1 MSSADE
7 GRARKLGFVQYVG
20 YGVGDTANNLTFM
33 MVSSFLLIYYTD
45 VAGIPAAAAG
55 TLFLVVRVWGGFTD
69 LIAGR
74 RVDGTSTRWGRFR
87 PYLLF
92 GSLPLLLLLVAV
104 FTVPGGW
111 SLEAKL
117 VYAYV
122 TYVLFQLLYSF
133 VNIPYGSLSAA
144 MTQVPDERSKLS
156 SFRVVFTSL
165 TILLLAFVVS
175 PQIEGA
181 SNLQR
186 SLTIT
191 TIAFAVVGFA
201 LYLFTFYTSRE
212 QVERSGET
220 AGLRETLAMLR
231 QNGPL
236 IVLCLSCLLFLTGMF
251 AMQTVA
257 VFYARD
263 VLGNANLYIV
273 MTVVGTVLMIIASM
287 LVPNAARAIGKKY
300 AYILGGFIAVVGGVA
315 MAFAPGTMPAIGIA
329 CYGLLNFGIGLVNTL
344 IFALQP
350 DTVDYG
356 EWKTGVRGEGST
368 YSVLSFTRKVGQG
381 VGGAAAS
388 FTLGLGGY
396 VSGAEN
402 QTGAAIASIRVAVGL
417 VPAVAILIGAL
428 IMFAYPLTEDVYR
441 RIIRETVARRSER
454 GAAPGTSPGPVAEG
468 AT

>member
-1 MSSADE
+1 
-7 GRARKLGFVQYVG
+7 
-20 YGVGDTANNLTFM
+20 

-69 LIAGR
+69 LFAGR
-74 RVDGTSTRWGRFR
+74 RVDETSTRWGKFR

-92 GSLPLLLLLVAV
+92 GSPPLLLLLVAV

-111 SLEAKL
+111 SDGAKL

-122 TYVLFQLLYSF
+122 TYALFYLAYSF
-133 VNIPYGSLSAA
+133 VNIPYGSLAAA

-156 SFRVVFTSL
+156 SYRVVFTSL
-165 TILLLAFVVS
+165 TILLLAVVLS

-201 LYLFTFYTSRE
+201 LYLFTFSTSRE
-212 QVERSGET
+212 QVERSNET
-220 AGLRETLAMLR
+220 AGLRETLSMLR
-231 QNGPL
+231 QNRPL

-251 AMQTVA
+251 AVQTVA
-257 VFYARD
+257 VYYARD
-263 VLGNANLYIV
+263 VLGNANYYIV
-273 MTVVGTVLMIIASM
+273 MTVVGTVLMIVASM
-287 LVPNAARAIGKKY
+287 LVPVAARAMGKKR
-300 AYILGGFIAVVGGVA
+300 AYILGGFIGVVGGVA
-315 MAFAPGTMPAIGIA
+315 MAFAPGTIPAIGIA
-329 CYGLLNFGIGLVNTL
+329 CYGVLNFGLGLVNTL
-344 IFALQP
+344 IFAIQP

-368 YSVLSFTRKVGQG
+368 YSILSFTRKAGQG

-396 VSGAEN
+396 VSGAAN
-402 QTGAAIASIRVAVGL
+402 QTDAAISSIKVAVGL

-428 IMFAYPLTEDVYR
+428 IMLAYPLTEDVFR
-441 RIIRETVARRSER
+441 RIVLETAARR
-454 GAAPGTSPGPVAEG
+454 AAGET
-468 AT
+468 T